1 MVSLIHGSFFLFLLV
16 MPNMRAN
23 KILHGRKKQI
33 WFFFTFIL
41 VMPKYD
47 VENKCQLPE
56 YPQSGSKAMGIEE
69 RKKREQ
75 TSVIT
80 MVSITPGP
88 ISASWVSPKWV
99 KRDELKKEERRKKK
113 VSENKGQ
120 LRFYGSCL
128 DQKSQWKQCPA
139 SIPRK
144 PPGPIL
150 FRCNT
155 MTTGCLQKIIQNC
168 TCAGVFTCVIFLLC
182 PKSETLELVF
192 CECVWASLSIFFLV
206 WQ

>member
-1 MVSLIHGSFFLFLLV
+1 
-16 MPNMRAN
+16 
-23 KILHGRKKQI
+23 
-33 WFFFTFIL
+33 
-41 VMPKYD
+41 MPKYD

-99 KRDELKKEERRKKK
+99 KSNELKKEERRKKK

-120 LRFYGSCL
+120 LLFYGSCL
-128 DQKSQWKQCPA
+128 DQKSHWKQCPA

-155 MTTGCLQKIIQNC
+155 MTTGCFQKIIQNGTCACVC
-168 TCAGVFTCVIFLLC
+168 TCAIFLLC
-182 PKSETLELVF
+182 PKSETLLPK
-192 CECVWASLSIFFLV
+192 ASSMDLCFVNVSGQAFQYSF
-206 WQ
+206 